1 MFYRFAD
8 IPVLKLLLLWKVS
21 GKIFQKQRNLSGE
34 SQVGNERK
42 KIKEGSSASS
52 TDATDVFGDG
62 SESAD
67 CKIILFN
74 CLKILQVK
82 VKISLICLCQIL

>member
-1 MFYRFAD
+1 MFYRFVA
-8 IPVLKLLLLWKVS
+8 ILVLKLLLLWKVS
-21 GKIFQKQRNLSGE
+21 EKFFQKQRNLSDE

-42 KIKEGSSASS
+42 KVKEGSSASS

-62 SESAD
+62 LESAD